1 MSREQ
6 FTLFPDDGIYRIE
19 SDIDSEHRLYVSF
32 SPEGFYPGGGYR
44 LFGRSC
50 ELAVPGIRRPFF
62 FILCKDGEISCL
74 SINSVTLGSCTF
86 TDAGGE
92 DTANGEGCT
101 AYGRLYFSGSLIASP
116 DSVMLVRELGIEV
129 IADMGDTS
137 SKEHR
142 KDIQYDGVRMYER
155 DGKCPEEDDPESIVT
170 DEYIGEILKYMISG
184 KTILVHGGPGYRD
197 ADRVREIILYLLGCR
212 AEGYAEYIENRYGS
226 AQKYVS
232 SVFGIGPGDLKKIKK
247 GYLREYKI

>member
-6 FTLFPDDGIYRIE
+6 FSLFLNDGVYRIE

-44 LFGRSC
+44 IFGKSC
-50 ELAVPGIRRPFF
+50 EVTVPGIHRPFF
-62 FILCKDGEISCL
+62 FIICKDGGIRCL
-74 SINSVTLGSCTF
+74 ADNSVTLGSCTF

-92 DTANGEGCT
+92 DTVSGDGYT

-129 IADMGDTS
+129 IADIGDTF

-155 DGKCPEEDDPESIVT
+155 DGKCPEEDDPESIVA
-170 DEYIGEILKYMISG
+170 DECIGEILKYMISG

-197 ADRVREIILYLLGCR
+197 ADRVREVILYLLGCR

-226 AQKYVS
+226 AQKYAS
-232 SVFGIGPGDLKKIKK
+232 SVFGIDSEDLKKIKK